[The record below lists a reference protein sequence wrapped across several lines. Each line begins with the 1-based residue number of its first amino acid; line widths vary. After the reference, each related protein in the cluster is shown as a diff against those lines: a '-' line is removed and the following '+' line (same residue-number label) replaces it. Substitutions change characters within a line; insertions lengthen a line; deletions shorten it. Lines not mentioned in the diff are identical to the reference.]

1 VACPATEN
9 PRGRPLKREK
19 LNPSYLWRYLV
30 QQAFQRRHPDAPV
43 IVANAVIIL
52 DNWLRRTD
60 RGLEWGSG
68 RSTIWLASRVAH
80 LVAVEHDPTWHARVK
95 SELAARGLAD
105 KVDYRLIEAPSDQM
119 AEPWG
124 HAYAGVADAI
134 EDDSLDFVLVDGQM
148 RLRCAENALAKLKPG
163 GLLVL
168 DGANR
173 YLPNRFEGGFTTIQH
188 TRSEPLSDE
197 WRRLESQLRH
207 WRAMNTSDGLW
218 DTRMWVKPTSASLD
232 SGHSPA

>member
-1 VACPATEN
+1 M
-9 PRGRPLKREK
+9 KREK
-19 LNPSYLWRYLV
+19 FHPPYLWRYMV
-30 QQAFQRRHPDAPV
+30 QQAFQRQHPEAPV

-52 DNWLRRTD
+52 HNWLRSTD

-68 RSTIWLASRVAH
+68 RSTTWLATRVAH

-95 SELAARGLAD
+95 SELDSRGLAA

-119 AEPWG
+119 AEPRG
-124 HAYAGVADAI
+124 HAYAGVADEI
-134 EDDSLDFVLVDGQM
+134 QDETLDFALVDGQM
-148 RLRCAENALAKLKPG
+148 RLRCAEKIQAKLKPG

-173 YLPNRFEGGFTTIQH
+173 YLPNRFEGGFTTIQY
-188 TRSEPLSDE
+188 TRSEPLNDE
-197 WRRLESQLRH
+197 WRRLASQLRD

-218 DTRMWVKPTSASLD
+218 DTRLWVKP
-232 SGHSPA
+232 GSPPPSSRS